1 MADPTTAAAGAAEQA
16 AKEAEPVDPM
26 VRIVALAD
34 MMEKAMEKSA
44 AAGAAALADL
54 ASPVATPTVSL
65 LSRLTPRMLLC
76 LVLAVGLA
84 AMLAVVSPQQLP
96 VAGYKLALVT
106 MAAYLGYWID
116 RWGFPYAR
124 PDSFLVAADWRTD
137 AKAAQD
143 QANHPVVAGC
153 ERIYAFAMV
162 RRALIMLGTMLAM
175 GLGL

>member
-16 AKEAEPVDPM
+16 AKETEPVDPM
-26 VRIVALAD
+26 VRIAALAD
-34 MMEKAMEKSA
+34 MMEKVLQEKTATA
-44 AAGAAALADL
+44 ASALADL
-54 ASPVATPTVSL
+54 AAPVATPTVSL

-84 AMLAVVSPQQLP
+84 AMLAVISPQQLP

-116 RWGFPYAR
+116 RWCFPYAR
-124 PDSFLVAADWRTD
+124 PDSFLVAADWRAD
-137 AKAAQD
+137 AKPAQD

-153 ERIYAFAMV
+153 EQIFAAAML
-162 RRALIMLGTMLAM
+162 RRALVMLGAMLAV